1 MAFVPT
7 EYRFRSKLPPEEAW
21 NELKRQV
28 EKENEDLT
36 RWREDPAENLF
47 WRAKWEL
54 EKEEETLFLRYTY
67 SRMSRGR
74 GAGKTLAL
82 RSQRSD
88 EEADRLDRA
97 NPLVQNLQGDP
108 FRGRFEPDGNGGS
121 LLRGKFAPAIGSQM
135 LHLVM
140 VALGVSLIALAGG
153 IAKLAG
159 VFMAGFYL
167 YSLLKLPATAPGR
180 PLNREV
186 LRLLTQVYGEPETGE
201 AAD

>member
-7 EYRFRSKLPPEEAW
+7 EYRFHSKLTPEEAQT
-21 NELKRQV
+21 ELERQV
-28 EKENEDLT
+28 EEENADLT
-36 RWREDPAENLF
+36 RWRDDPAENLF
-47 WRAKWEL
+47 WRAKWDL
-54 EKEEETLFLRYTY
+54 KKEEETLFLSYTY

-74 GAGKTLAL
+74 SAGRTLAL

-88 EEADRLDRA
+88 EEADRMDRA

-108 FRGRFEPDGNGGS
+108 FRGSFEPDGNGGS
-121 LLRGKFAPAIGSQM
+121 VLRGKFAPAIGSQM

-140 VALGVSLIALAGG
+140 VALGVGLIVLAGG

-167 YSLLKLPATAPGR
+167 YSLLKLPATAPAR
-180 PLNREV
+180 PLNQET
-186 LRLLTQVYGEPETGE
+186 LKLLTRLYGEPETGE